1 MTFEENVRAI
11 LNCNFSETKEEI
23 IEIAV
28 KRICSVSNLTTID
41 DCISRKALKKVIETY
56 RPIRAFDDY
65 SRGKTSMVNYCLD
78 EIDNAPIVD
87 PKRPQGTW
95 IRREDPRYSYDRE
108 NGHIMAGVS
117 FRCSECDG
125 MGDNSD
131 AFCKH
136 CGTPMK
142 LSGNRI

>member
-23 IEIAV
+23 IDIAV

-41 DCISRKALKKVIETY
+41 DCISRKALKEELVKLCGQINAVSEKPVPTL
-56 RPIRAFDDY
+56 AF
-65 SRGKTSMVNYCLD
+65 VQL
-78 EIDNAPIVD
+78 IDIAPAVE
-87 PKRPQGTW
+87 PKRSQGTW

-125 MGDNSD
+125 MGDSSD
-131 AFCKH
+131 IFCKH

-142 LSGNRI
+142 LPGNRI